1 MLGCRVDR
9 VVHRRWQALA
19 CLLCLCVVLLVPHSS
34 RAEVALKGVA
44 LVIGNGDYQHLPKL
58 ANPDHDS
65 RDVGLLLK
73 ELGFDTVTTSDRD
86 ARRLGRDLAAFL
98 EDADG
103 ADVALVYYA
112 GHGIEAGGENF
123 LVPVDADLSALDA
136 AAERLVPLSTF
147 VERLQAT
154 VPVAIVMLDA
164 CRNNP
169 FPPDTLIRL
178 DAAAEAAPIA
188 AAGLGAGRGAAPS
201 CRSGAR
207 RRKPRHG
214 VCLFGG
220 ARTAR
225 RSTVCPARRA
235 LMQRRCCVISQR

>member
-1 MLGCRVDR
+1 MVGCRVDR

-58 ANPDHDS
+58 ANPDHDA
-65 RDVGLLLK
+65 RDIEKLLN
-73 ELGFDTVTTSDRD
+73 ELGFDTVITSDRD
-86 ARRLGRDLAAFL
+86 ARAAAAEISTRFV
-98 EDADG
+98 EDAEG
-103 ADVALVYYA
+103 ADVALLYYA

-136 AAERLVPLSTF
+136 AGERLVPLSAF
-147 VERLQAT
+147 VERLKAT

-169 FPPDTLIRL
+169 FPPDALIRL
-178 DAAAEAAPIA
+178 DA
-188 AAGLGAGRGAAPS
+188 GRRGGPDRRGRAWRDVA
-201 CRSGAR
+201 AR
-207 RRKPRHG
+207 RLLTDRAHRRRQAS
-214 VCLFGG
+214 
-220 ARTAR
+220 AR
-225 RSTVCPARRA
+225 
-235 LMQRRCCVISQR
+235 